1 MRRPDLFMT
10 DAATILAQQRNR
22 FLSYTIHG
30 KYYNK
35 SWGWTIYLGA
45 EADDLR
51 VISKEALG
59 NSWGILSAM
68 LGHKYHQNHPETEMW
83 VWSHLC
89 LSVCVRA
96 IDVWSRPSFR
106 VTTCTLSPSWLS
118 GMWVCFL
125 LCTIHVVTDFS
136 YFKQYFKN
144 VYLFSRV
151 INTLL
156 PLHLFIRHSK
166 LQDQVTFASTQNVKL
181 ICFNKATINTMM
193 CAIFRKAR
201 V

>member
-1 MRRPDLFMT
+1 MGNKFEEKKERKKFGLLWLQTSLWHHCKQFIHERHTTNRYYYDHSCYPYTLHHRFCIRRPDLFMT

-22 FLSYTIHG
+22 VLSNTIHG
-30 KYYNK
+30 KYCNK

-83 VWSHLC
+83 VWWHLC

-96 IDVWSRPSFR
+96 IDVWSRHSFR
-106 VTTCTLSPSWLS
+106 VTTCTL
-118 GMWVCFL
+118 
-125 LCTIHVVTDFS
+125 
-136 YFKQYFKN
+136 
-144 VYLFSRV
+144 
-151 INTLL
+151 
-156 PLHLFIRHSK
+156 
-166 LQDQVTFASTQNVKL
+166 
-181 ICFNKATINTMM
+181 
-193 CAIFRKAR
+193 
-201 V
+201 